1 MLFLC
6 FLIPIRAEP
15 ADTGLAV
22 AAEQL
27 AQSDQVPVVPEEFE
41 WLPIHQEFEENVQL
55 AALWLLAAAEVF
67 NVFDFFFN
75 DLLHLF
81 FWENSCVHLVI
92 STSR

>member
-27 AQSDQVPVVPEEFE
+27 AQSDQVPVVPDEFE
-41 WLPIHQEFEENVQL
+41 RLPIHQEFVENVQL
-55 AALWLLAAAEVF
+55 AALRLLAAGEVF
-67 NVFDFFFN
+67 NVFYFIFY
-75 DLLHLF
+75 DLLHIFL
-81 FWENSCVHLVI
+81 WERS
-92 STSR
+92 